1 MSIKKLRPDFIKE
14 QISPR
19 DFYEHEL
26 TNVPLI
32 MQEWNEGGL
41 CPFHADNNPGSFH
54 VNLETG
60 SFNCFSCGEK
70 GGDIIA
76 FTMALHGLKFTEALA
91 KLAEDWGLSW

>member
-1 MSIKKLRPDFIKE
+1 MFISADLIKQEID
-14 QISPR
+14 PR

-26 TNVPLI
+26 SGVSLNKP
-32 MQEWNEGGL
+32 EWNDGGL
-41 CPFHADNNPGSFH
+41 CPFHADKNTGSFH

-76 FTMALHGLKFTEALA
+76 FTMALYDLSFPEALA
-91 KLAEDWGLSW
+91 KLAQDWGLV